1 VINIPEALG
10 APDGMTIDEEGMLW
24 IAHWGGFGVYRWN
37 PQNGE
42 LLTKIKIPVPN
53 VSSCAFGGEDFDHLF
68 ITSARQD
75 LSEQELRDYPAS
87 GDVFWVKLP
96 VKGKPA
102 NKFIF

>member
-1 VINIPEALG
+1 
-10 APDGMTIDEEGMLW
+10 M
-24 IAHWGGFGVYRWN
+24 GGFSVYRWN

-42 LLTKIKIPVPN
+42 LLTKIKIPVPH

-68 ITSARQD
+68 ITTARQD
-75 LSEQELRDYPAS
+75 LSEQELKEYPAS
-87 GDVFWVKLP
+87 GDVFWIKLS